1 MNMSE
6 ADDAPDPERDRRI
19 EELFTLRS
27 ERPLTDEERTEL
39 HAIVAAYGQAAYE
52 QGVERLA
59 RARGV
64 PTDVVRAE
72 LADERARAATW
83 YHDLELDPAR
93 RDTLVQEALERQRAR
108 ASG

>member
-1 MNMSE
+1 MNMSDM
-6 ADDAPDPERDRRI
+6 DDAPDPERDRRI

-59 RARGV
+59 RARRPYRRRPG
-64 PTDVVRAE
+64 
-72 LADERARAATW
+72 RAR
-83 YHDLELDPAR
+83 
-93 RDTLVQEALERQRAR
+93 
-108 ASG
+108 G